1 MFDEEK
7 IKSIIPRSQD
17 IVLVFFFKKIY
28 FQLYSNILNIISKK
42 TDYVSNL
49 SVRLINLLTTVVGL
63 DESL

>member
-17 IVLVFFFKKIY
+17 RVLVFFFKKIY

>member
-49 SVRLINLLTTVVGL
+49 SVLLINLLTTVVGL

>member
-49 SVRLINLLTTVVGL
+49 SVRLINLLTTVAGL